1 MLEENNESCRL
12 AVGYLRC
19 EYKVNPL
26 GIDIARPRLSW
37 EIKSGL
43 RDVKQ
48 TAYRIT
54 AASAICQLKDE
65 KDLLWDSGRRE
76 SDQSVHI
83 EYEGKTPESRQRIYW
98 QVRIWDNHGNDVVSK
113 ETAWWE
119 MGLLDTAE
127 WKAVWITQPWENDR
141 RKSAPC
147 AYFRKPFTIEKAVK
161 SARIYATCLGL
172 YELELNGRK
181 VGDQVFT
188 PGWTNYRKRLQYQVY
203 DVTNQLV
210 DGENVIGSVLGDGW
224 YRGHFGWWE
233 NNRNNYGEVLGL
245 LLQLEIKYEDGDE
258 VSIVTDD
265 SWKAA
270 TGPILTSDIYNGETY
285 DARGERPDWSSPG
298 FKDCDWKPV
307 VLLEHS
313 KTLLT
318 ASSGEKVRKIC
329 EIKPIDYFVTPKGE
343 KVFDLGQNMVG
354 WVRLKVKGNPGD
366 RVVLRFAEVLDQNG
380 NFYTDNLRKIDCTDI
395 YVLKGS
401 GEEIW
406 EPHFTFHGFRYVH
419 VDGYPG
425 ELTNDSITGI
435 VIHSDMKP
443 IGSFECSEPLI
454 SKLQQNIQWSQRGNF
469 LDVPTDCPQRDER
482 MGWTGDAQVFAPTAS
497 FNFNTA
503 CFYAKWLKDLASEQ
517 REDGSVPWVVPNVI
531 VDGGGTGWS
540 DGFGATGWEDAA
552 IIIPWTVYQY
562 YGDKRILEQ
571 QYDSMKAWVN
581 YMKVHAGDSFV
592 FDYGFHFGDW
602 LSFSDYMSYRYNAP
616 DYGYAGAHTDKSLI
630 ATAYFYYSTTIL
642 QKTAEIIGRKKDAE
656 ELLKLAAGIK
666 KAWCREFMTD
676 SGRLVSATQTA
687 YAIGLTFGLVPDD
700 KKAIVAK
707 RLAEDVK
714 HFGHLTTGFLGT
726 PVLNHALSDFG
737 YPDLA
742 FQLLL
747 NKRYPSWL
755 YPVTRGATTIWERWD
770 GIRPDGSFQTAGM
783 NSFNHYAYGAIGQW
797 LYSFVA
803 GIAID
808 ENEPGFK
815 YILIQPHPGGGLAGA
830 KACYDS
836 MYGKIATDW
845 VLKDST
851 FKLNVTIPANIT
863 ATVYLP
869 AKEVDAVTESGNK
882 ISEAEAVEF
891 LRMEDDRAVFAVG
904 SGKYKFVSKLP
915 R

>member
-1 MLEENNESCRL
+1 MLEENKKSCRL
-12 AVGYLRC
+12 AVGYLLC

-26 GIDIARPRLSW
+26 GIDVTKPRLSW

-54 AASAICQLKDE
+54 AASTVSQLEDE
-65 KDLLWDSGRRE
+65 KDLLWDSGRRK
-76 SDQSVHI
+76 SDQSIHI

-98 QVRIWDNHGNDVVSK
+98 RVQVWDNHGNNTISK
-113 ETAWWE
+113 EIPWWE
-119 MGLLDTAE
+119 MALLDSAD
-127 WKAVWITQPWENDR
+127 WKAEWITQSWENDR
-141 RKSAPC
+141 EKSARC
-147 AYFRKPFTIEKAVK
+147 AYFRKPFTIEREVK
-161 SARIYATCLGL
+161 SARIYVTCLGL

-181 VGDQVFT
+181 VGDEVFT
-188 PGWTNYRKRLQYQVY
+188 PGWTNYHKRLQYQVY
-203 DVTNQLV
+203 DVTDQLV

-233 NNRNNYGEVLGL
+233 NNRNNYDEALGL
-245 LLQLEIKYEDGDE
+245 LLQLEIRYEDGEE
-258 VSIVTDD
+258 VTVVTDD

-270 TGPILTSDIYNGETY
+270 TGPILASDIYNGETY
-285 DARGERPDWSSPG
+285 DARGEMPGWSSPG
-298 FKDCDWKPV
+298 FNDCDWKPV
-307 VLLEHS
+307 LPLEHS

-318 ASSGEKVRKIC
+318 ASNGEKIRKIC
-329 EIKPIDYFVTPKGE
+329 EIKPVDYFITPKGE

-354 WVRLKVKGNPGD
+354 WVRLKVKGKPGE
-366 RVVLRFAEVLDQNG
+366 RVVLKFAEVLDQNG
-380 NFYTDNLRKIDCTDI
+380 NFYTDNLRSAKCTDTYI
-395 YVLKGS
+395 LKGS

-406 EPHFTFHGFRYVH
+406 EPRFTFHGFRFVQ
-419 VDGYPG
+419 VEEYPG
-425 ELTNDSITGI
+425 EPTKESITGI
-435 VIHSDMKP
+435 VVHSDMKP

-454 SKLQQNIQWSQRGNF
+454 NRLQQNIQWSQRGNF

-540 DGFGATGWEDAA
+540 DGFGATGWADAA
-552 IIIPWTVYQY
+552 VIIPWTVYQY

-581 YMKVHAGDSFV
+581 YMKAHAGDSLI

-656 ELLKLAAGIK
+656 ELAKLAAGIK
-666 KAWCREFMTD
+666 KAWCREFLTD

-687 YAIGLTFGLVPDD
+687 YAIGLVFGLVPDD
-700 KKAIVAK
+700 KKEIVAK
-707 RLAEDVK
+707 RLADDVK

-726 PVLNHALSDFG
+726 PVLNYALSDFG

-742 FQLLL
+742 YQLLL

-755 YPVTRGATTIWERWD
+755 YPVTKGATTIWERWD
-770 GIRPDGSFQTAGM
+770 GIRPDGSFQTVGM
-783 NSFNHYAYGAIGQW
+783 NSFNHYAYGAIGEW

-808 ENEPGFK
+808 ENEPGYK
-815 YILIQPHPGGGLAGA
+815 HILIRPHPGGGLMSTSA
-830 KACYDS
+830 S
-836 MYGKIATDW
+836 IHSVYGKIATDW
-845 VLKDST
+845 KIEDGT
-851 FKLNVTIPANIT
+851 FNLDVTIPANTT
-863 ATVYLP
+863 ATVYVP
-869 AKEVDAVTESGNK
+869 AEDIDAITESGGR
-882 ISEAEAVEF
+882 ISEAKGIQF
-891 LRMEDDRAVFAVG
+891 LRIEQGCAVFAVG
-904 SGKYKFVSKLP
+904 SGQYEFVSKLL
-915 R
+915 